1 MDLVFAFICVHR
13 ENIYFVAPNN
23 GIELGTSVRFHSY
36 KINPPNNTNASFTEN
51 NDNENINN
59 NINIQEIT
67 YRFPVKESNRNLFS
81 RLKSSIALTNS
92 KSEINR
98 ASFLN
103 DNNDYRQLRLKRN
116 RKAARMLGL
125 LVAAFLICW

>member
-1 MDLVFAFICVHR
+1 MDR
-13 ENIYFVAPNN
+13 S
-23 GIELGTSVRFHSY
+23 G
-36 KINPPNNTNASFTEN
+36 NT
-51 NDNENINN
+51 

-125 LVAAFLICW
+125 LVAAFLICWLPYTICYPLSQFWPDLIPNYATIIIWWMGYLNSTINPFLYVYSNKNIRFF